1 MEKDFELNLAT
12 RGFNF
17 QKDLSGYYYLTNKN
31 RISLP
36 IKVQLVCSRPINT
49 IIHGSQNGNELDA
62 IGYFQFRLVPD
73 QKQDYLVFSFQNLR
87 NESIQYMIIP
97 PDELRRRL
105 KKNIIRYISDKYF
118 EIRLW
123 LMDGNLYDTTYLGV
137 EGEWYYLSKGR
148 GGRMID
154 STHWNYTK
162 FLKNWNLG

>member
-1 MEKDFELNLAT
+1 LKSDFEKTLME
-12 RGFNF
+12 RGYIY
-17 QKDLSGYYYLTNKN
+17 QCDTDGYYIIFKKN
-31 RISLP
+31 RIQPP
-36 IKVQLVCSRPINT
+36 IKVQLLCSRPINT
-49 IIHGSQNGNELDA
+49 IIHGSQNGNDLDA

-73 QKQDYLVFSFQNLR
+73 QKQDYLAFSFQNLR

-105 KKNIIRYISDKYF
+105 KKNIIRYISDEYF

-162 FLKNWNLG
+162 FLKNWNLR